1 MTMGGEKNKSL
12 DKFMLLL
19 GLEYERH
26 TYFDLG
32 MPKFRAGRDFSV
44 KLYTGTEVLY
54 SAIGLSLRLTDLNRR
69 RI

>member
-12 DKFMLLL
+12 DMFLLLL

-32 MPKFRAGRDFSV
+32 MPKFRAGRD
-44 KLYTGTEVLY
+44 L
-54 SAIGLSLRLTDLNRR
+54 A
-69 RI
+69 